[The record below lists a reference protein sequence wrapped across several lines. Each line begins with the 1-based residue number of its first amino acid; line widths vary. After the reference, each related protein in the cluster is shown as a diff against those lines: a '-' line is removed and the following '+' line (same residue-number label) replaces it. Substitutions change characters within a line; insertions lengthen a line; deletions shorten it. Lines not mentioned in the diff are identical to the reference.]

1 MVEERIM
8 SLIEGSFASLF
19 TTDQE
24 PRTKT
29 QEPKKHQEVIINNQI
44 LQVGC
49 IYFKL
54 NTCIFFVPPI
64 VGIVSWSLK
73 AIFSYQT
80 SAALLCLCLPF
91 LFSGQTWSQINDP
104 KWLS

>member
-1 MVEERIM
+1 MRILMKMRNGEERIM

-29 QEPKKHQEVIINNQI
+29 QEPKKHQEIIIDNQI

-54 NTCIFFVPPI
+54 NTCIFFPAN
-64 VGIVSWSLK
+64 W
-73 AIFSYQT
+73 QD
-80 SAALLCLCLPF
+80 CF
-91 LFSGQTWSQINDP
+91 LES
-104 KWLS
+104 